1 MSWRLDK
8 DKHSGLFCR
17 GMSDERKKTFF
28 VHRPQEIDI
37 YENTVKIVKNLE
49 EELTIEG
56 FGYDEEKHCFIIF
69 LAESLKQGDNLTLSM
84 DFLAQLNDDLS
95 GTQVIKHFLA
105 Q

>member
-1 MSWRLDK
+1 LIRTNTPTYFAAALMTK
-8 DKHSGLFCR
+8 G
-17 GMSDERKKTFF
+17 KKPFLK
-28 VHRPQEIDI
+28 HRPQEIDI
-37 YENTVKIVKNLE
+37 YENTVKIVKNLD
-49 EELTIEG
+49 EELTIAG

>member
-1 MSWRLDK
+1 MSWRLVR
-8 DKHSGLFCR
+8 DKHSGLICR
-17 GMSDERKKTFF
+17 GIMTKEKTFF

-37 YENTVKIVKNLE
+37 YENTVKIVKNLDQ
-49 EELTIEG
+49 ELTIEG

-69 LAESLKQGDNLTLSM
+69 LAERLKQGDNLTLSM

-95 GTQVIKHFLA
+95 GTKDIKHFLA